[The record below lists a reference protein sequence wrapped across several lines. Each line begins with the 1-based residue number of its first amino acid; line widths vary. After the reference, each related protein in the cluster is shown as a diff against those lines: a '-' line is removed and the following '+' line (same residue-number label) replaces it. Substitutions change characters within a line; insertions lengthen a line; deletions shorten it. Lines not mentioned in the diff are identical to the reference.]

1 MPQKDSIGQKGEEIA
16 REFLIRNG
24 HEILFQNFRFE
35 RKEVDIISLWK
46 NILIF
51 TEVKTRSSFQRGFPE
66 ESVSAAKQQSI
77 KMVADYF
84 LLENPQYS
92 MIRFDIISVI
102 IYQNKLMEIKHFE
115 DAFY

>member
-16 REFLIRNG
+16 KEFLIRKG
-24 HEILFQNFRFE
+24 HEILFVNYRFE
-35 RKEVDIISLWK
+35 RKEVDIISLFK
-46 NILIF
+46 NILVF

-66 ESVSAAKQQSI
+66 EAVSNVKQQSI
-77 KMVADYF
+77 KMVADQF

-92 MIRFDIISVI
+92 MVRFDIISVV